1 MMNAMFISNLIYGI
15 QAGAKAVLANLQPI
29 YIIRDLLFGV
39 PGGEK
44 LESFNVGTR
53 LALLQVLN
61 QLQLVD
67 DVTLKEDAGT
77 GYRLMY
83 ELLSDEPSQKNDSS
97 SSIKYKRSAA
107 NLISRSFPLR
117 HYASSQNMRDSSEP
131 PKFNGWM
138 RELAT
143 TVEQSIK
150 PASFLADVLD
160 YQFDVQMPNTESSND
175 ILQQSIEVQQD
186 DGNSSTTV
194 TNQHDTAVLNDVNGQ
209 SMLAALIDNTAIL
222 YLVSQY

>member
-1 MMNAMFISNLIYGI
+1 M
-15 QAGAKAVLANLQPI
+15 QAGAKAVFANLQPI

-44 LESFNVGTR
+44 IEPFNVGTR
-53 LALLQVLN
+53 LALLQVLD
-61 QLQLVD
+61 QLQFVD
-67 DVTLKEDAGT
+67 AVALNEDAGA

-83 ELLSDEPSQKNDSS
+83 ELLCDEPSQNNASS
-97 SSIKYKRSAA
+97 SSIKSKRSAA
-107 NLISRSFPLR
+107 NLVNRSFPLR
-117 HYASSQNMRDSSEP
+117 HYASSQNMRISSESP
-131 PKFNGWM
+131 RFTCWM

-160 YQFDVQMPNTESSND
+160 YQFDVQKPNIESSNA
-175 ILQQSIEVQQD
+175 ILQQSIEAQPGD
-186 DGNSSTTV
+186 SNSSRTDN
-194 TNQHDTAVLNDVNGQ
+194 NQNDTSLLNDVNGQ

-222 YLVSQY
+222 YLVSRHSGNL

>member
-1 MMNAMFISNLIYGI
+1 M
-15 QAGAKAVLANLQPI
+15 QAGAKAVFANLQPI

-44 LESFNVGTR
+44 TEPFNVGTR
-53 LALLQVLN
+53 LALLQVLD
-61 QLQLVD
+61 QLQFVD
-67 DVTLKEDAGT
+67 AVALNEDAGA

-83 ELLSDEPSQKNDSS
+83 ELLCDEPSQNNASS
-97 SSIKYKRSAA
+97 SSIKSKRSAA
-107 NLISRSFPLR
+107 NLVNRSFPLR
-117 HYASSQNMRDSSEP
+117 HYASSQNMRISSESP
-131 PKFNGWM
+131 RFTCWM

-160 YQFDVQMPNTESSND
+160 YQFDVQKPNIESSNA
-175 ILQQSIEVQQD
+175 ILQQSIEAQPGD
-186 DGNSSTTV
+186 SNSSRTDN
-194 TNQHDTAVLNDVNGQ
+194 NQNDTSLLNDVNGQ

-222 YLVSQY
+222 YLVSRHSGNL